1 MLTVNERTS
10 KLPDSFCKEAESN
23 NNKILTLDSDLISEA
38 NNAIAEIFESLDLYQ
53 ATGKTLDLYGD
64 IVGQK
69 RGSLTDDQYRLLI
82 LTRISRNTAS
92 TDYDAILNMLSI
104 MLECDASEI
113 SLENGSQPAT
123 ISIKRI
129 PFNVLN
135 RVGFTA
141 TQTIEILNSLL
152 PITVTVE
159 NASFEGTFS
168 FASCSEVEIDN
179 TKGFSDEEQTTGGYL
194 GYLMGEE
201 ISSLPL

>member
-23 NNKILTLDSDLISEA
+23 NNKILTLDSELISEA
-38 NNAIAEIFESLDLYQ
+38 NNAIAEIYECLDLYQ

-92 TDYDAILNMLSI
+92 TDYNAILNMLSI
-104 MLECDASEI
+104 MFECDASEI
-113 SLENGSQPAT
+113 SLVNGSHPAT

-129 PFNVLN
+129 PFTVLN

-141 TQTIEILNSLL
+141 TQAIEMLNSLL
-152 PITVTVE
+152 PITVTIE
-159 NASFEGTFS
+159 DASFEGTFS
-168 FASCSEVEIDN
+168 FASGAEVETDSA
-179 TKGFSDEEQTTGGYL
+179 KGFSDDEQTTGGYL

>member
-168 FASCSEVEIDN
+168 FASGSEVEIDN

>member
-23 NNKILTLDSDLISEA
+23 NNKILTLDSELISEA
-38 NNAIAEIFESLDLYQ
+38 NNAIVEIFESLDLYQ
-53 ATGKTLDLYGD
+53 ATGETLDLYGE

-69 RGSLTDDQYRLLI
+69 RGNLTDDQYRLLI

-92 TDYDAILNMLSI
+92 TDYDAILNMLAI
-104 MLECDASEI
+104 MFECDTTDI
-113 SLENGSQPAT
+113 SIENGSQPAT
-123 ISIKRI
+123 ISIKKI
-129 PFNVLN
+129 PFTVLN

-141 TQTIEILNSLL
+141 AQAIEMLNSLL
-152 PITVTVE
+152 PITVTIE
-159 NASFEGTFS
+159 DASFEGTFS
-168 FASCSEVEIDN
+168 FASGAEVEMDS
-179 TKGFSDEEQTTGGYL
+179 TKGFSDNEQTTGGYL